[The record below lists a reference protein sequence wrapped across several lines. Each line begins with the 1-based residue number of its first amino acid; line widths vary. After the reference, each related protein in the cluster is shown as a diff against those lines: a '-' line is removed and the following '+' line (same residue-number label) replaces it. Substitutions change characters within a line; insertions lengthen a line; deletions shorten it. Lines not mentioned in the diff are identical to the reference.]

1 MNEILGFLLA
11 FGAAVAW
18 GSYAVPFKISKSSN
32 LIHFQAVMGLGIFL
46 SGFIISLLS
55 GYSLTLNIYGL
66 ISGFLWAVANVLGL
80 MAVLNLGLS
89 RATPLIASLV
99 ILSSYLWGSI
109 VFQELPQGFI
119 SGLLGILFIIFGVA
133 LVSTVGVGQ
142 SLNVRKGILVAF
154 FAGLIFGSQLAP
166 LKIGK
171 VATEDFFFS
180 TTVGI
185 FITALVIFFATKG
198 KFKNEAIGLSLLS
211 GMVWNIGNLLSVI
224 AISVIGIAKAM
235 PFTQASSLVAV
246 LWGIFYFKE
255 ISRLRQKIQVLL
267 GAIILLVGIAIL
279 GSA

>member
-1 MNEILGFLLA
+1 MNETLGFLAA
-11 FGAAVAW
+11 FGTVLVW
-18 GSYAVPFKISKSSN
+18 GSYAVPFKISKSKN
-32 LIHFQAVMGLGIFL
+32 LSLFQMLTGVGI
-46 SGFIISLLS
+46 
-55 GYSLTLNIYGL
+55 
-66 ISGFLWAVANVLGL
+66 
-80 MAVLNLGLS
+80 
-89 RATPLIASLV
+89 
-99 ILSSYLWGSI
+99 
-109 VFQELPQGFI
+109 FI
-119 SGLLGILFIIFGVA
+119 SGLAISAVLGYPLKLNGYGLLSGILWGVANAIFLVSLSNLGISRAVPIASSLVIISTFLWGVLVFNELPKGLVMGFLGVA
-133 LVSTVGVGQ
+133 AIISGVILISITQKSQ
-142 SLNVRKGILVAF
+142 SQNIRI
-154 FAGLIFGSQLAP
+154 GLITAVLSGLIWGSQLAP
-166 LKIGK
+166 LKFGN

-185 FITALVIFFATKG
+185 FVTALVIFFATKG

-211 GMVWNIGNLLSVI
+211 GMIWNIGNLLSVI